1 MRLTPP
7 VLSLLVPLLESLL
20 DGLLGLLPL
29 GRLLEG
35 LRGNGT
41 LERLELEHVSGGEEV
56 GVVDDL
62 DERLN
67 LGSTSNSL
75 LAHVLGH
82 LEGVPVIPNLV
93 VGMEGGNGL
102 NTPLNASNNG
112 VGVRSL
118 LGPVVL
124 LLDDDDLLAGLTT
137 REDDSDFS
145 GLVD

>member
-1 MRLTPP
+1 M
-7 VLSLLVPLLESLL
+7 VPFLESLL
-20 DGLLGLLPL
+20 DGLLGFLPL

-67 LGSTSNSL
+67 LGSTSDSL

-82 LEGVPVIPNLV
+82 LEGVPVISSLV
-93 VGMEGGNGL
+93 EEMGGVKWID
-102 NTPLNASNNG
+102 TPLNASNNG

>member
-1 MRLTPP
+1 M
-7 VLSLLVPLLESLL
+7 VPLLESLL

-29 GRLLEG
+29 GRLLER

-93 VGMEGGNGL
+93 VGMEAGGMG
-102 NTPLNASNNG
+102 
-112 VGVRSL
+112 
-118 LGPVVL
+118 
-124 LLDDDDLLAGLTT
+124 
-137 REDDSDFS
+137 
-145 GLVD
+145 

>member
-93 VGMEGGNGL
+93 VGMAGGGEWVKH
-102 NTPLNASNNG
+102 TSQCQQQRRGGKVAPWS
-112 VGVRSL
+112 RR
-118 LGPVVL
+118 
-124 LLDDDDLLAGLTT
+124 LAA
-137 REDDSDFS
+137 
-145 GLVD
+145 

>member
-1 MRLTPP
+1 M
-7 VLSLLVPLLESLL
+7 VPLLESLL

-82 LEGVPVIPNLV
+82 LEGVP
-93 VGMEGGNGL
+93 
-102 NTPLNASNNG
+102 LNASNNG